1 MMDIQRVMG
10 IMDASARTRRTL
22 ERSLHE
28 IDRRALNAM
37 VLVKRHGNKLA
48 SYGVVAQAFREQ
60 AVHLKEAT
68 VPLQQLIAPL
78 VRANL
83 RIVQHRRFEEVFQ
96 QAARMM
102 EGSSR
107 GRAFLE
113 QSENNW
119 RGDIA
124 ADEADGLRILRR
136 LTETVTRLQEGIA
149 EQEYVVTNGRIE
161 AALSEDTGAPLMRV
175 SQEMGLAVAK
185 VRDAI
190 WGYRAELEEV
200 LHEGSTGF

>member
-1 MMDIQRVMG
+1 MNIERVMR
-10 IMDASARTRRTL
+10 IMDASARTRRTM

-28 IDRRALNAM
+28 IDRRALNAL

-60 AVHLKEAT
+60 AVRLKEAT
-68 VPLQQLIAPL
+68 APLQQLIAPL

-83 RIVQHRRFEEVFQ
+83 RIVQHRRFLEVFR
-96 QAARMM
+96 QAGRMA
-102 EGSSR
+102 GGNSR
-107 GRAFLE
+107 GCNFLAH
-113 QSENNW
+113 SEKNW
-119 RGDIA
+119 PGDMA
-124 ADEADGLRILRR
+124 AEEAEGLRILRQ
-136 LTETVTRLQEGIA
+136 LTETVARLQEGIA

-161 AALSEDTGAPLMRV
+161 AALSQETGAPLMRV
-175 SQEMGLAVAK
+175 SHEMGLAVTK

-200 LHEGSTGF
+200 LHESRASL

>member
-1 MMDIQRVMG
+1 MDIEHVMR
-10 IMDASARTRRTL
+10 IMDASARTRHTL

-68 VPLQQLIAPL
+68 APLQQLIAPL

-83 RIVQHRRFEEVFQ
+83 RIVQHRRFEEIYQ

-102 EGSSR
+102 EGSAR
-107 GRAFLE
+107 GRAFLK
-113 QSENNW
+113 QSEKNW
-119 RGDIA
+119 RSDIA
-124 ADEADGLRILRR
+124 ADEVEGLRILRQ
-136 LTETVTRLQEGIA
+136 LTETVALLQEGIT

-161 AALSEDTGAPLMRV
+161 AALSEDTGASLMRV
-175 SQEMGLAVAK
+175 SHEMGLAVTK
-185 VRDAI
+185 VREAI

-200 LHEGSTGF
+200 LHESSAGF